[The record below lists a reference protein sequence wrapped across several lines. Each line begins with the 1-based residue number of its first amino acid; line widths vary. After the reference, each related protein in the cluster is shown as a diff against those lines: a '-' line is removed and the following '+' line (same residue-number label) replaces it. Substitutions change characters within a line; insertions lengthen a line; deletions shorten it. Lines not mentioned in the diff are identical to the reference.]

1 MASNG
6 LLVCQDVAGAADPES
21 VFFIRKAD
29 PLIVDTLIANE
40 VITETLNLNE
50 GVLTTTT
57 GGTLLTLNGVPVG
70 GGELDTLTA
79 VLPLIISGTASDEI
93 VSMVDSGVVP
103 GSYVV
108 AGITVNSKGLITSA
122 ASGVVPPNDDWS
134 AFPAQ
139 SNVNANGFAIQNLQ
153 TPTNPQDASTKGYID
168 TLDVQNVKLSGAQSI
183 GDVKNFLLPPTT
195 NILPTTNNQL
205 CNKLYVDSV
214 QPDPV
219 PLSVVLTTGNSA
231 GASQINMNS
240 NKIVSLLDPTAAQD
254 AATKNYV
261 DNLPPSSTPSLSQVL
276 LVGNSASA
284 DINMTGF
291 DIADVNDITMSG
303 LVPTITATN
312 VLGNLVISSA
322 ATMALQTAGIM
333 SILAGAN
340 LSIGSAGSTTV
351 EDVRFTNNIITSTGG
366 GLEINSLNIITSA
379 DGTKN
384 LDFSNPKLFLT
395 NQGSSVVIQNLDVST
410 TTNTGATLVQTVNN
424 SSINLLGVKNISEN
438 SASPGITVTA
448 SSAIALTA
456 PTITLPQITAT
467 TGATNNLVYNPTNKQ
482 VNFQPT
488 VTPTLA
494 NVLSNGNQSGAN
506 NLVMSFGANIQ
517 AGDSQIFAG
526 ELSVSQIGP
535 LFPGLQ
541 TEIGLSAGLSFPGPI
556 ELRNDAQGFG
566 AGLKINSIP
575 ESTSGNPNVV
585 LYDPATHQITQKPHR
600 PDTTTLNFQQNAY
613 GVGLQKSTL
622 NYSTTEATYI
632 KNSSINASLDGTPI
646 GTQTWTF
653 GAQKGSII
661 LAGGSSSTHSIIRS
675 TDSGLTWTAVA
686 GSNTLM
692 SSVNGIANNGRVFV
706 LTGTGNNSLMWSFDG
721 LTFNTLGNSIFNT
734 AGRGIIWGN
743 DRFVAVGQG
752 TVNTIA
758 TSLDG
763 ILWEGRGR
771 TVFSVTGRSVAYNG
785 LRYVV
790 TGDGT
795 NTLGYSD
802 NGSTFIGVG
811 VSIFTA
817 SALGVAWGNSIW
829 VACGSGTNQVAN
841 SADGINWIGLGSI
854 VGPGRECEWNGER
867 FVIVADSPNTLATST
882 NGITWV
888 SQGTSV
894 FSTSARSII
903 WTGMRFLAGGASANN
918 SLARSRDGLTWTPLG
933 TAIMTNVF
941 CFATNARY
949 PNTITKIDNGP
960 VLVDI
965 LQPTLALGQGFRA
978 ISFSEDGIQFQGVSS
993 PFTIANAAAWSGSQY
1008 VAVGTGATQVAT
1020 SQNGYEWTSNSIG
1033 IFDEGL
1039 ASLWT
1044 GDKYLIGGYGNNIAA
1059 RSATGTN
1066 WTTIDMP
1073 FFNVCHAFATN
1084 GSTIVAGGSGEF
1096 PLAYSTNGG
1105 ISFEAV
1111 ELPGFQ
1117 PVLSSVYSV
1126 IWSPSLNVFIATG
1139 EGDANI
1145 STSVDGINWNN
1156 TTIAF
1161 INRGRGLATNSNI
1174 IVIVGSGSNSLGFS
1188 TDGQNWTAVNTSL
1201 FVDGQSVGWN
1211 GRRFVAGSSLGSSKL
1226 IFSQNGI
1233 NWTACIHA
1241 MDETFGIST
1250 NSRIG
1255 PVIVESQL
1263 ELRSSGLAISN
1274 KIDIVSENYFNNGYN
1289 NFSGSITT

>member
-1 MASNG
+1 MDMNG
-6 LLVCQDVAGAADPES
+6 LLLSKDVNASANLDAA
-21 VFFIRKAD
+21 FFIRNED
-29 PLIVDTLIANE
+29 PVIVTNLIATNI
-40 VITETLNLNE
+40 ITDSINLNE
-50 GVLTTTT
+50 GVLTCTT

-79 VLPLIISGTASDEI
+79 VLPLLITGTAADEI
-93 VSMVDSGVVP
+93 VSLVDSGVVP

-122 ASGVVPPNDDWS
+122 SSGVVPPNDDWS
-134 AFPAQ
+134 AFVAQ

-153 TPTNPQDASTKGYID
+153 TPTNPQDAATKGYID
-168 TLDVQNVKLSGAQSI
+168 GLNALTVKITGTQTIGGTKTFNSLPVSSAVPTNPQQLVTKAYVDAIPSAVQNLSQ
-183 GDVKNFLLPPTT
+183 V
-195 NILPTTNNQL
+195 
-205 CNKLYVDSV
+205 
-214 QPDPV
+214 
-219 PLSVVLTTGNSA
+219 LSVSNSA
-231 GASQINMNS
+231 GSSQIDMS
-240 NKIVSLLDPTAAQD
+240 GNKIINLATPTLAND
-254 AATKNYV
+254 AATKSYV
-261 DNLPPSSTPSLSQVL
+261 DSAPSDLQNLGQVL
-276 LVGNSASA
+276 TAGNVANR
-284 DINMTGF
+284 DINMDGF
-291 DIADVNDITMSG
+291 DISSVNDITMSG
-303 LVPTITATN
+303 LLPSITATN
-312 VLGNLVISSA
+312 ILGNLVISSA
-322 ATMALQTAGIM
+322 ATMALTTGGIM

-351 EDVRFTNNIITSTGG
+351 EDVRFTNNIITSTGS

-379 DGTKN
+379 DNTKN
-384 LDFSNPKLFLT
+384 LDFSNQKLFLS
-395 NQGSSVVIQNLDVST
+395 NQGSSVVVQNLDVS

-424 SSINLLGVKNISEN
+424 TNINLLGVKNISEN

-448 SSAIALTA
+448 SSGIALTA
-456 PTITLPQITAT
+456 PIITLPQITAT

-494 NVLSNGNQSGAN
+494 SVLSNGNQSGAN
-506 NLVMSFGANIQ
+506 NLVMSLGANIL
-517 AGDSQIFAG
+517 AGDSQVFTG
-526 ELSVSQIGP
+526 QLNVSAIAP

-613 GVGLQKSTL
+613 GVGLQKSTM
-622 NYSTTEATYI
+622 NYSTSEPTYI

-653 GAQKGSII
+653 GAQKASII
-661 LAGGSSSTHSIIRS
+661 LAGGSSPTHSIIRS
-675 TDSGLTWTAVA
+675 TDGGLTWTPVA

-692 SSVNGIANNGRVFV
+692 SSVNGIANNGSIFV
-706 LTGTGNNSLMWSFDG
+706 LTGTGNNSLMWSYDG

-734 AGRGIIWGN
+734 AGRGVIWGN

-758 TSLDG
+758 FSMDG
-763 ILWEGRGR
+763 ILWTGLGRN
-771 TVFSVTGRSVAYNG
+771 VFSVNGRSVAYNG

-790 TGDGT
+790 TGDGG

-829 VACGSGTNQVAN
+829 VACGTGTNQVAH

-978 ISFSEDGIQFQGVSS
+978 ISFSEDGIRFEGVSS
-993 PFTIANAAAWSGSQY
+993 PFTIANSAAWSGSQY
-1008 VAVGTGATQVAT
+1008 LALGTGSAQVAT
-1020 SQNGYEWTSNSIG
+1020 SPNGYEWQSNSIG

-1044 GDKYLIGGYGNNIAA
+1044 GDKYLIGGYGSNIAA
-1059 RSATGTN
+1059 RSTNGTN

-1084 GSTIVAGGSGEF
+1084 GNTIVAGGGGDYS
-1096 PLAYSTNGG
+1096 LAFSTNGG

-1117 PVLSSVYSV
+1117 PVFSSVYSV
-1126 IWSPSLNVFIATG
+1126 IWSPSLGVFIATG

-1145 STSVDGINWNN
+1145 ATSVDGINWNN
-1156 TTIAF
+1156 TTIPF
-1161 INRGRGLATNSNI
+1161 ITRGRGLATNSNI
-1174 IVIVGSGSNSLGFS
+1174 IVIVGSGSSSIGFS

-1201 FVDGQSVGWN
+1201 FVDGQSVAWN
-1211 GRRFVAGSSLGSSKL
+1211 SRRFIAGSALGSSKL

-1233 NWTACIHA
+1233 NWTACSHA
-1241 MDETFGIST
+1241 MDTTFGIST
-1250 NSRIG
+1250 NSRLG
-1255 PVIVESQL
+1255 PVIVDSQL

-1274 KIDIVSENYFNNGYN
+1274 KIDIVSENYFNNGYT